1 MNKQDGLGDL
11 DTRMLKKFKI
21 NQIKYEK
28 RVRRYMNNIIKHN
41 IALIYHNTKTK
52 AEFTKQCKQ
61 IFSKY
66 NKQHNNANTTNTTN
80 TTNINAICN
89 ELYNILDNIQK
100 TTPNKRTSNKTTP
113 NKRTNKLTIT
123 NSLQKTT
130 LNKATKKRLHGGDVK
145 GPYLQRLT
153 TKGSEPITGDD
164 MAKVIEEIT
173 MLLDDVQYLDDAPNV
188 KGFNALLK
196 YFNGDPEG
204 IKAHVRYSIGP
215 QFYSTFPPTI
225 NFTKIYERWDN
236 IVDILNA
243 YKHDRKIKLQFAVDK
258 GLKPEDVL
266 KPSFLDKF
274 AENLDT
280 LDQKFQKAKQVRRGS
295 YII

>member
-1 MNKQDGLGDL
+1 MNNLDDL
-11 DTRMLKKFKI
+11 DTRTIKNFKRKQNQHEKK
-21 NQIKYEK
+21 
-28 RVRRYMNNIIKHN
+28 VRKYMNNIIKHN
-41 IALIYHNTKTK
+41 IALIYHTNKTKTG
-52 AEFTKQCKQ
+52 FIKQCKQ

-66 NKQHNNANTTNTTN
+66 KNQHNDTNTN
-80 TTNINAICN
+80 TNINAICN
-89 ELYNILDNIQK
+89 ELYNILHNIQK
-100 TTPNKRTSNKTTP
+100 TSSHKLPNKL
-113 NKRTNKLTIT
+113 TNKLTIT
-123 NSLQKTT
+123 NYPQKTT
-130 LNKATKKRLHGGDVK
+130 TNKTKKNRLQGGDA

-164 MAKVIEEIT
+164 MAKVLEEIT

-204 IKAHVRYSIGP
+204 IKAHIRYSIAP
-215 QFYSTFPPTI
+215 QFYTTFPPSI

-243 YKHDRKIKLQFAVDK
+243 YKHDKKIKLQFAVDK

-274 AENLDT
+274 ADKLDT
-280 LDQKFQKAKQVRRGS
+280 LDQKFQKTKQVRRGS